1 MLFTHLLLLWY
12 VTWLPLMIFPSS
24 DHRSLSSFRKGLLP
38 SGRGQWTQETLRFGK
53 PDQPGLAPLSFSIFA
68 DRQLEDGKLRE
79 MADRVFY
86 ETADYD
92 GDGKLDIMELYTA
105 VLLFYK

>member
-1 MLFTHLLLLWY
+1 MEPFALKVRAVDTGNLLLWEARA
-12 VTWLPLMIFPSS
+12 TGI
-24 DHRSLSSFRKGLLP
+24 
-38 SGRGQWTQETLRFGK
+38 
-53 PDQPGLAPLSFSIFA
+53 APLFFSIFA